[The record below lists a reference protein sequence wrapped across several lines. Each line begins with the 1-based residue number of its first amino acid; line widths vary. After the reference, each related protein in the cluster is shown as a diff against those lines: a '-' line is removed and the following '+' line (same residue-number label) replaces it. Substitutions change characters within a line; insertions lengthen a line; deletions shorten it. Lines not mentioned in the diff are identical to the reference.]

1 MLSRLWALVE
11 IIKAILALIKELK
24 AYLRERD
31 KQKEDQKDKDREA
44 ALDQAEKAA
53 KNAYDRCSEL
63 DRNQKGLAQSLS
75 HGRAR
80 LQCGR

>member
-44 ALDQAEKAA
+44 ALDQAEKATTPEEA
-53 KNAYDRCSEL
+53 FD
-63 DRNQKGLAQSLS
+63 AQEKIVGSKP
-75 HGRAR
+75 GN
-80 LQCGR
+80 